1 MVQQPPPPPPP
12 PPPFFFAANAMPISW
27 FQSSGL
33 VKFHVAHQS
42 CFSSESP
49 HGVSAPILPKS
60 PMSFSEGALPHDATL
75 KPEQRGVA
83 SHASSSCA
91 TLAGRIRRRLPAG

>member
-1 MVQQPPPPPPP
+1 MRSQTMVQQPPPPPPP

-33 VKFHVAHQS
+33 VKFHVATQS

-60 PMSFSEGALPHDATL
+60 PMSFSEGQLSLLTFGVIGAATRS
-75 KPEQRGVA
+75 P
-83 SHASSSCA
+83 
-91 TLAGRIRRRLPAG
+91 

>member
-49 HGVSAPILPKS
+49 HGVSADQTNNSLL
-60 PMSFSEGALPHDATL
+60 E
-75 KPEQRGVA
+75 EV
-83 SHASSSCA
+83 CA
-91 TLAGRIRRRLPAG
+91 RARR